1 MFPVSR
7 LPPPVSRPREPPPPN
22 GLGPPGIPL
31 YLVFC
36 WYLVPLG
43 ISTHAMH
50 ILKSNSL
57 PATCSYIYIY
67 NYIYI
72 VPFIPLIN
80 HLAISYDCILP
91 MYYLHAIYLLSM
103 RYLHKTYILSKY
115 YLEAIHR
122 IYILSIYY
130 VYTIYMLPICY
141 LYSILYFYYLSYIC
155 TFLCFFCIF
164 NIYIY
169 IIQYTYT
176 YLVSYTI
183 LCQYSPHTPDC
194 NQPTGSGGRGSQ
206 REPHYI
212 YTLIYLLY
220 M

>member
-1 MFPVSR
+1 MRMLRRNHTRMYATWRKVYPPTWRWNHPNVSR
-7 LPPPVSRPREPPPPN
+7 LPPPASRLPPTRTPPAEWVGSPRN
-22 GLGPPGIPL
+22 TPL
-31 YLVFC
+31 PRILLVFGTS
-36 WYLVPLG
+36 W
-43 ISTHAMH
+43 H
-50 ILKSNSL
+50 IYPCNAHTKVKL
-57 PATCSYIYIY
+57 PTCDLFLHIYIY

-130 VYTIYMLPICY
+130 LYTIYMLPICY

-169 IIQYTYT
+169 IHYTVYLHIPSILY
-176 YLVSYTI
+176 YLVSI
-183 LCQYSPHTPDC
+183 
-194 NQPTGSGGRGSQ
+194 
-206 REPHYI
+206 
-212 YTLIYLLY
+212 
-220 M
+220 